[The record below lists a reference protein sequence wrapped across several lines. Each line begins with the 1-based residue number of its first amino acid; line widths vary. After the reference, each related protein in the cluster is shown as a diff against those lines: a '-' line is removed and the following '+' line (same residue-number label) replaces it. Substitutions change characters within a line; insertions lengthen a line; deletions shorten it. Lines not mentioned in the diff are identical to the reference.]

1 MVAGYIPS
9 RIRLEEILAAIR
21 KGAAV
26 GFVSYLIVMLLMIL
40 YAIFN
45 NYDIVTFINREGIMF
60 PALVQLVGW
69 IILFAG
75 TYLLRVVVEALTG
88 ESEPEIEGTAEVIK
102 GVLGIVA
109 IIFAVMALFTALTIN
124 WQNIWSI
131 LTSVPIVLAFFYTA
145 AEVWSLNRKVR

>member
-1 MVAGYIPS
+1 MAARYIPS

-45 NYDIVTFINREGIMF
+45 NYDIVTFISREGIMF
-60 PALVQLVGW
+60 PALIQLVGW

-88 ESEPEIEGTAEVIK
+88 ESEPEIKGTAEVIK
-102 GVLGIVA
+102 SVLGVIA
-109 IIFAVMALFTALTIN
+109 IIFVVLVLFTALTTN
-124 WQNIWSI
+124 WQNMWYI
-131 LTSVPIVLAFFYTA
+131 LTSTPIVLAFLYTA
-145 AEVWSLNRKVR
+145 VEVWSLNRKVR

>member
-1 MVAGYIPS
+1 MASRYVLS

-26 GFVSYLIVMLLMIL
+26 GFVSYLIVMLLMLL

-45 NYDIVTFINREGIMF
+45 NYDIVVFISREGIMF
-60 PALVQLVGW
+60 PALIQLVGW

-102 GVLGIVA
+102 GVLGIITIICVA
-109 IIFAVMALFTALTIN
+109 MALFIAFTTN

-131 LTSVPIVLAFFYTA
+131 LISASIILAFFFTA
-145 AEVWSLNRKVR
+145 VEIWGLNKKIR

>member
-1 MVAGYIPS
+1 MVARYIPS

>member
-1 MVAGYIPS
+1 MASRYVLS

>member
-1 MVAGYIPS
+1 MVARYISS